1 MNGIQAPRSKAKVW
15 IHVDHFS
22 LPLEVAVMKD
32 LGDDAI
38 LGLDL
43 GDVFDSIMLKHITGT
58 RERKVEPVV
67 TGIEEEKVNI
77 RVTRSQSEKE
87 RAEAERTEV
96 VQRNEGVKIKHPD
109 EALKELEEVEIAE
122 ADIQTVCSEKGID
135 VPIVREVGSDKGK
148 LRKEIAEDE
157 TTLLHLRGFA
167 DRGEKRYFLEGWTVV
182 TYIRW

>member
-1 MNGIQAPRSKAKVW
+1 MLDLSGRTNVDQVLEVRGVNGIQAPRSKAKVW
-15 IHVDHFS
+15 VHIDHFS

-77 RVTRSQSEKE
+77 RVTRAQSEKK
-87 RAEAERTEV
+87 RAEAEV
-96 VQRNEGVKIKHPD
+96 VQSNKGVKIKHPD

-122 ADIQTVCSEKGID
+122 ADLQTLCSEKEID
-135 VPIVREVGSDKGK
+135 MPIVREVESDKGK
-148 LRKEIAEDE
+148 LRKDS
-157 TTLLHLRGFA
+157 R
-167 DRGEKRYFLEGWTVV
+167 R
-182 TYIRW
+182 